1 MRKDISHNQRMWLAF
16 VRNRTAIAGG
26 VIALLIFL
34 TAIFA
39 PWIAPYDPLDQD
51 PLFRLEPGNEEHWL
65 GTDDYGR
72 DVLSRLVWGSR
83 VSLVI
88 GFASVLIGMVVGTAL
103 GMIAGYYRGRVEN
116 LIMRGIDVVMSFPD
130 LILAVAITAALG
142 ATLFNLIVTIG
153 IVMTPGFARM
163 AHSALLSMRE
173 REFVLAARS
182 IGARDRR
189 ILFKHILPNI
199 FGELL
204 VAATLWVGVAIRL
217 EANLAFIGLGVQPPT
232 ATWGNMI
239 REGVDVLIN
248 APGIS
253 VYSGLCILVTILA
266 FNMLGDG
273 VRDMIDPRL
282 RGI

>member
-1 MRKDISHNQRMWLAF
+1 MRIEISHHRRMWLAF
-16 VRNRTAIAGG
+16 FRNRTAIAGG
-26 VIALLIFL
+26 VLAVLIFL
-34 TAIFA
+34 TAVLA
-39 PWIAPYDPLDQD
+39 PVIAPYDPLEQD
-51 PLFRLEPGNEEHWL
+51 PFFRLEPGNAVHWL
-65 GTDDYGR
+65 GTDDFGR
-72 DVLSRLVWGSR
+72 DVLSRLIWGSR
-83 VSLVI
+83 ISLII
-88 GFASVLIGMVVGTAL
+88 GFASVVIGMLAGTTL
-103 GMIAGYYRGRVEN
+103 GMLAGYYRGRVET

-142 ATLFNLIVTIG
+142 ATLTNLILTLG

-173 REFVLAARS
+173 REFVLAARAV
-182 IGARDRR
+182 GARDRR

-232 ATWGNMI
+232 PTWGNMI
-239 REGVDVLIN
+239 REGVDVMIN
-248 APGIS
+248 APWIS
-253 VYSGLCILVTILA
+253 VYSGLCILLTILA